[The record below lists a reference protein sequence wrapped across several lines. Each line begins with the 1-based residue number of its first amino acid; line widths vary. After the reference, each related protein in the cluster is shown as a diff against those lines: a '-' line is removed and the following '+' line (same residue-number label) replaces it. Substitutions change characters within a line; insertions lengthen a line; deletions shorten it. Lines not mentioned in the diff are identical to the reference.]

1 MRQYV
6 EKYPHEHMVLILKD
20 TPLEEAL
27 LEKLGD
33 LVNSE
38 NIIKSEELGDDDT
51 MHSLE
56 KLLQSFN

>member
-1 MRQYV
+1 V
-6 EKYPHEHMVLILKD
+6 VLILKD

-38 NIIKSEELGDDDT
+38 NIIKSEELGGEDI
-51 MHSLE
+51 MESLE
-56 KLLQSFN
+56 KLLRSFN

>member
-1 MRQYV
+1 
-6 EKYPHEHMVLILKD
+6 MVLILKD

-33 LVNSE
+33 MVNSE